1 VGVVFTPSFVPGFS
15 ATIDYT
21 DIKITNLVQSY
32 GSNTIQANCL
42 ASADPNSSWCKKIHR
57 TVLGD
62 IWTSYQGYIV
72 DPLLNEGGLENKGI
86 DLGMAYRLDLG
97 SLGKFR
103 SRLDAGYL
111 LKLLY
116 SPGSGK
122 SYECAGQFGPTC
134 SANTPPAPKYRHR
147 LALDWDTP
155 LTGFSTGLTWRYYGS
170 VQNSLLN
177 PGSPDYKGAAYGI
190 PPDAQLPKISFLDMR
205 VSYNI
210 NKVTVRVG
218 ANNILDKDP
227 PTIDTLNDTGNSIY
241 GESNTFPS
249 MYDTLGRYI
258 YANVTIDF

>member
-1 VGVVFTPSFVPGFS
+1 
-15 ATIDYT
+15 
-21 DIKITNLVQSY
+21 
-32 GSNTIQANCL
+32 
-42 ASADPNSSWCKKIHR
+42 
-57 TVLGD
+57 
-62 IWTSYQGYIV
+62 
-72 DPLLNEGGLENKGI
+72 
-86 DLGMAYRLDLG
+86 
-97 SLGKFR
+97 
-103 SRLDAGYL
+103 LDAGYL

-116 SPGSGK
+116 SPGAGA

-177 PGSPDYKGAAYGI
+177 PGSPDYKGASYGI
-190 PPDAQLPKISFLDMR
+190 PPDAQLPKISFLDLR
-205 VSYNI
+205 VAYNI
-210 NKVTVRVG
+210 NKITVRVG
-218 ANNILDKDP
+218 ANNVLDKDP

-249 MYDTLGRYI
+249 MYDTLGRYL